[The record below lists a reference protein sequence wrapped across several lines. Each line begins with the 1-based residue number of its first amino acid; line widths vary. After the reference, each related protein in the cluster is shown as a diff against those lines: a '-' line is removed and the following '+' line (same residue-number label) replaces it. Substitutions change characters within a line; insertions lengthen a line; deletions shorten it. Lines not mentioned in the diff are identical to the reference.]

1 MSPVLILLV
10 ACNSPKPA
18 QKVETPA
25 SAADAIPT
33 EEAGPEPEAPAEA
46 PKRNKPPVVREA
58 TLETR
63 APREGD
69 DIVAKVAATDPE
81 NSNVEETYTWLLN
94 GEEVLGFHDN
104 RLTAGPYKRGDVVSA
119 RVALSDGE
127 LTTIAELGS
136 VTIVNTNPTI
146 DNPPTRIDHLDG
158 MRLSA
163 RDEDGD
169 SITWKMEGAPDGLTI
184 DPTGQI
190 HYKPSMTAAGGNYSV
205 KITADDGNGGWARVD
220 LPIAI
225 KAGSDAGKAPPK
237 PASGG

>member
-10 ACNSPKPA
+10 ACSSPKPTE
-18 QKVETPA
+18 KVE
-25 SAADAIPT
+25 AAPVAAVTAPT
-33 EEAGPEPEAPAEA
+33 DEAEPEPEAPAEA

-63 APREGD
+63 APREAD
-69 DIVAKVAATDPE
+69 DIVAKVEATDPE
-81 NSNVEETYTWLLN
+81 NNNVQETYTWLLN

-146 DNPPTRIDHLDG
+146 DNPPSRIDHLDG
-158 MRLSA
+158 MQLSA

-184 DPTGQI
+184 DPAGKV
-190 HYKPSMTAAGGNYSV
+190 HYKPSMTAAGGKYTV

-220 LPIAI
+220 LPLAI
-225 KAGSDAGKAPPK
+225 KAGSDAGKEPPK